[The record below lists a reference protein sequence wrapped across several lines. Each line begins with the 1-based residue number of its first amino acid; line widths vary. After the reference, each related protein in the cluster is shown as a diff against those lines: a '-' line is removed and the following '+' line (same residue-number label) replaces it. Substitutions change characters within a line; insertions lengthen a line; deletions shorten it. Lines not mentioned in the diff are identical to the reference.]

1 MKKYQKPYS
10 MSIIDFEKPN
20 EYGIIPAIAAAV
32 APLAAAVGG
41 VASSVGS
48 AALAAAAGSVAA
60 GAAVGLASK
69 GIATSGRK
77 NVFNNPLNSLNPIK
91 NI

>member
-10 MSIIDFEKPN
+10 MSMIDFEKPN

-41 VASSVGS
+41 IASSVGG
-48 AALAAAAGSVAA
+48 AALAAAGASVAG
-60 GAAVGLASK
+60 GAALGLAHK
-69 GIATSGRK
+69 GLSSSGRRT
-77 NVFNNPLNSLNPIK
+77 VFNNPLDSLSPIK